1 MSATSSSRRLTITD
15 IARIHAEG
23 QRFAA
28 ITAYDYPTAAIVD
41 EAGIPLIL
49 VGDSL
54 GMVMLGYDS
63 TVRVSLE
70 EMLHHTRAVTRG
82 AKRALV
88 VADMPFLS
96 YGVSLEE
103 SVAHAGRFLREGG
116 AQAVKVEGGV
126 RSARTI
132 EAIVRNGIPVMGH
145 VGLTPQAVN
154 QMGGYRVQGKSLASA
169 RSLIADALAVQEA
182 GAFSIVLELV
192 PAELARAVTERL
204 SIPTVGIGA
213 GPWCSAEIQVITDI
227 VGLTQGH
234 TPKHARRF
242 GEVGAVL
249 AAAVAAYRDAVAS
262 GDFPGETESF
272 SMDASVLDEVL
283 GRGRLDRAEGG
294 TDERLMLPLD
304 RDL

>member
-1 MSATSSSRRLTITD
+1 
-15 IARIHAEG
+15 
-23 QRFAA
+23 
-28 ITAYDYPTAAIVD
+28 
-41 EAGIPLIL
+41 
-49 VGDSL
+49 
-54 GMVMLGYDS
+54 
-63 TVRVSLE
+63 
-70 EMLHHTRAVTRG
+70 
-82 AKRALV
+82 V

-126 RSARTI
+126 RSSRTI

-169 RSLIADALAVQEA
+169 RSLLADALAVQEA
-182 GAFSIVLELV
+182 GAFAIVLELV

-204 SIPTVGIGA
+204 SIPTIGIGA
-213 GPWCSAEIQVITDI
+213 GPGCSAEIQVITDI

-234 TPKHARRF
+234 TPRHARRF
-242 GEVGAVL
+242 GEVGAAL
-249 AAAVAAYRDAVAS
+249 AAAVAAYRDAVTS

-272 SMDASVLDEVL
+272 AMDPAVLEEVL
-283 GRGRLDRAEGG
+283 GRGRLDRAEGLA
-294 TDERLMLPLD
+294 DERLMLPLD